1 MKPLNSKETGCNPIS
16 SNCVI
21 WQGPDIPCMNLCK
34 GDTVSDVLYKAATEI
49 CQILDILNVSAY
61 DLSCFNLVSCS
72 PADFQELVQ
81 FLISRICNL
90 EICTGCAPGC
100 GNEPI
105 PIVPQPTN
113 GCPDCEVT
121 IATCF
126 QYVNGLG
133 DTVTAMQIVDYVTAI
148 GNRVC
153 SLIAA
158 STITNATVDASASRI
173 GILETQVT
181 QIINNPTP
189 LPNLNPVCVLS
200 PIPGGYSLD
209 LVLAALEEQFCLLR
223 DATGN
228 VTDIQVNII
237 KQCAGLNDASRLA
250 GSGSM
255 SSIPGWTSSVGT
267 MAASMGNIWLTICDM
282 RTAILNIQA
291 NCCPGGCDGIVL
303 ALSSNLVTN
312 ILTLFITGD
321 PIPAGFVQCTG
332 TTIVTV
338 KDSAGGTYTFTFNLP
353 TYLNSYS
360 GLPIDLDL
368 TPVNKLLPITVDI
381 DTCFTNP
388 STGTTCSSC
397 LTSNLSGSITCPP
410 LTVTAISGEEIG
422 YSFISLSGNYTYVVQ
437 VYDSTGITLI
447 TSQTQTATTP
457 VPIAGTFT
465 GLTAVTDY
473 KVRLSIVVTA
483 CDCCVPTL
491 CEFSDITTGEPTD
504 CPPPDDA
511 IATII
516 P

>member
-1 MKPLNSKETGCNPIS
+1 MKPLNSKESGCNPIS

-49 CQILDILNVSAY
+49 CQILDILNVTAY
-61 DLSCFNLVSCS
+61 DLSCFNLTSCS

-90 EICTGCAPGC
+90 ETCTGCAPGC
-100 GNEPI
+100 GNEPT
-105 PIVPQPTN
+105 PIIPQPTN
-113 GCPDCEVT
+113 GCPDCEVS
-121 IATCF
+121 IPPCF

-153 SLIAA
+153 SLVAA
-158 STITNATVDASASRI
+158 STSTNTTLGVVLGRVDV
-173 GILETQVT
+173 LETQVT
-181 QIINNPTP
+181 YIINNPTP
-189 LPNLNPVCVLS
+189 LPFINPVCVLS
-200 PIPGGYSLD
+200 PIPGGYSLE

-237 KQCAGLNDASRLA
+237 KQCAGLNDSPRLA
-250 GSGSM
+250 GSGTM

-282 RTAILNIQA
+282 RSAILNMQA
-291 NCCPGGCDGIVL
+291 NCCPDGCDGIVL

-312 ILTLFITGD
+312 IATLFITGD

-332 TTIVTV
+332 TTTVTLT
-338 KDSAGGTYTFTFNLP
+338 DSSGGSYTFTFNLP

-360 GLPIDLDL
+360 GLPIDLDS
-368 TPVNKLLPITVDI
+368 TPVNKLLPITI
-381 DTCFTNP
+381 TMNTCFTDP
-388 STGTTCSSC
+388 STGTTCSSV
-397 LTSNLSGSITCPP
+397 LVSNLTGSITCPP
-410 LTVTAISGEEIG
+410 LTVIAASGEEIG
-422 YSFISLSGNYTYVVQ
+422 YSFTSLSGNYTYVIQ
-437 VYDSTGITLI
+437 VYDSAGTVLI

-457 VPIAGTFT
+457 TLIAGIFA
-465 GLTAVTDY
+465 GLTALTDY
-473 KVRLSIVVTA
+473 KVRLSIVVTG
-483 CDCCVPTL
+483 CGSCVPTL
-491 CEFSDITTGEPTD
+491 CGFSDITTLDPSN
-504 CPPPDDA
+504 CPIPDSAVA
-511 IATII
+511 III